1 MLNHFCAFAP
11 MHSSGASSAS
21 LHQRARGRR
30 GTQEFNYQR
39 QQRQKQQQFQAPAHH
54 ALTFVSSYQPSP
66 WSTERIPP
74 APQIHAWMK
83 RFDLNR
89 SGALEREE
97 LFALLSHLHPE
108 NPPNGKALDL
118 LMEKAPRKPS
128 LYTNHNSTSPS
139 YPDRAPRG

>member
-1 MLNHFCAFAP
+1 

-39 QQRQKQQQFQAPAHH
+39 QQRQKQQQF
-54 ALTFVSSYQPSP
+54 
-66 WSTERIPP
+66 
-74 APQIHAWMK
+74 QIHAWMK

-118 LMEKAPRKPS
+118 LMEKAPLKPS

-139 YPDRAPRG
+139 YLDHAPRGERIHTAHIHRI